1 MYTYMVIWVNML
13 FYFVLITG
21 NMYFFFFYWLK
32 HDFFEKY
39 KSVDEPWPW
48 EGDKKDW
55 NKLFWRSIMFTTFN
69 STVVPFLLSY
79 PSCMNDTPIPFR
91 VDENFTSPFTM
102 LVQILFCNMVEN
114 ISFYFSHL
122 LLHQPFF
129 YKRIHK
135 IHHEHKVTISLS
147 TIHTHPIEYFLGNA
161 VPSSLG
167 CLILG

>member
-91 VDENFTSPFTM
+91 VDDNFASPFTM